1 MTLTKAPGRPSRSAE
16 KIAAAQPPHAGKLN
30 LDHVAHFVPDIDAAS
45 AAFAALGFTLTPF
58 SAQMQRNEAGELV
71 SAGAGNRCIM
81 LERGYLE
88 CLTPTGDTIIGRQLS
103 EAIAR
108 YTGLHLIAFGSGDA
122 AADYARLNA
131 QQFAPLPTVD
141 LQRSIATVD
150 GEGTARFSVVRVPP
164 GTMAEGRIQFCQQHT
179 PELLWQARWTRHRN
193 QAVGLKAVIVC
204 VENPEEAAQRYARFT
219 GLQVTAAGAS
229 DACWRLDTA
238 RGFLLWVS
246 PALLQQALGVTAP
259 ALPWIAG
266 TVIDSDDLPATQALV
281 NGNAFDKRVLVKL
294 DASLGGLMLFQ
305 ASGSGPLQLI

>member
-1 MTLTKAPGRPSRSAE
+1 MREARVTLDKAPGRPSRSAE
-16 KIAAAQPPHAGKLN
+16 KIAAAQPPCAGKLN

-45 AAFAALGFTLTPF
+45 AAFEALGYTLTPF

-88 CLTPTGDTIIGRQLS
+88 CLTPTGDTVIGRQLS

-122 AADYARLNA
+122 AADYTRLGA

-179 PELLWQARWTRHRN
+179 PELLWQARWTRHR
-193 QAVGLKAVIVC
+193 K
-204 VENPEEAAQRYARFT
+204 
-219 GLQVTAAGAS
+219 
-229 DACWRLDTA
+229 
-238 RGFLLWVS
+238 
-246 PALLQQALGVTAP
+246 
-259 ALPWIAG
+259 
-266 TVIDSDDLPATQALV
+266 
-281 NGNAFDKRVLVKL
+281 
-294 DASLGGLMLFQ
+294 
-305 ASGSGPLQLI
+305 